1 MLPDSYFDRIRGE
14 VNSRVTIYFL
24 SQGNSSIYVY
34 FKQAKLSEMTTFSQ
48 NFSILLKKIGINQ
61 AEIAARTGIHKQ
73 SIHRYVTG
81 KSIPAWNELLKLAE
95 ALDCSLD
102 SFVTGI
108 YEKKKSPESLN
119 LLSNLLSKVNEEA
132 DQLAE
137 IVQRLKNLTDN

>member
-1 MLPDSYFDRIRGE
+1 MRPDSYFDRIRGE

-24 SQGNSSIYVY
+24 SQRNSSIFVY
-34 FKQAKLSEMTTFSQ
+34 FMQAKLSEMTTFSQ
-48 NFSILLKKIGINQ
+48 NFSILLKKIGMNQ

-95 ALDCSLD
+95 AMNCTLD

-108 YEKKKSPESLN
+108 YEIKKSPESIN
-119 LLSNLLSKVNEEA
+119 LINDLLSKVNNEA
-132 DQLAE
+132 EQLAE